1 MNILTDVLSLIRRSV
16 YAKKAGLDDVLV
28 LGVNEEP
35 DMTGVASPIPYKS
48 IKVIKVRD
56 LNVAAEHCD
65 HANSPAKP
73 AAGTVGVY
81 QKTVVDPTTQVCTIF
96 YRSLKSMSSNL
107 TLAVSSDDDYIEITT
122 LGEPNLAANVG
133 TGKEVWK
140 DKVGETLNFRTL
152 VEGTNITIGQTA
164 NELTITNTYNWV
176 VKSDAGLNPSISVG
190 SGFNLLISGDTG
202 ITTSMAASGLNGTLE
217 IDLDDTV
224 VTPGSYTNANITVDQ
239 QGRLTAASSGSGG
252 GGGTIDSI
260 VGSGRAFMMMG
271 DLTNDAYTLAMTGD
285 NFKMMGQEVVA
296 NLAGTT
302 TQYSPYLLD
311 WTNVTQSMNAA
322 ASWQV
327 PTDAVFSAGIP
338 IEKDLKIGDT
348 ITLSYRITNK
358 RASGG
363 QTYKAVLGWYT
374 CSDTGT
380 SNWPVNLRDV
390 ALSAA
395 PNGPVGPSGNQ
406 RQLEC
411 GAVVVTLSS
420 AISGV
425 GYAMF
430 GFNFDGVVKSD
441 ELNVIW
447 SVAVQQT

>member
-65 HANSPAKP
+65 HANSPASP
-73 AAGTVGVY
+73 ASGTVGVY
-81 QKTVVDPTTQVCTIF
+81 QKTVVDPTTQVCTVF

-133 TGKEVWK
+133 SGKEVWK

-152 VEGTNITIGQTA
+152 VEGTNITIGQST
-164 NELTITNTYNWV
+164 NELTITNTYGWV

-217 IDLDDTV
+217 IDLDDTP

-239 QGRLTAASSGSGG
+239 QGRLTAASNGSGG

-260 VGSGRAFMMMG
+260 LASGKAYMMMG
-271 DLTNDAYTLAMTGD
+271 DLSNDAFTLAMTGN
-285 NFKMMGQEVVA
+285 NFKMMGVESIT
-296 NLAGTT
+296 NLAGGPS
-302 TQYSPYLLD
+302 TQYSPYLHD
-311 WTNVTQSMNAA
+311 WTNSTLSMNQAA
-322 ASWQV
+322 GWVIPAN
-327 PTDAVFSAGIP
+327 AVFNAAIP
-338 IEKDLKIGDT
+338 IEKNLKIGDT
-348 ITLSYRITNK
+348 ITLTYMITND
-358 RASGG
+358 RTSSG
-363 QTYKAVLGWYT
+363 QSFNAVLGWFT
-374 CSDTGT
+374 CSDT
-380 SNWPVNLRDV
+380 SSFPVSLRDPV
-390 ALSAA
+390 INSVSA
-395 PNGPVGPSGNQ
+395 NGQVGPSGSQ
-406 RQLEC
+406 KQFEC
-411 GAVVVTLSS
+411 SKITSTLTT
-420 AISGV
+420 AITNV
-425 GYAMF
+425 GYAIF
-430 GFNFDGVVKSD
+430 GFNFGGVNKAD

-447 SVAVQQT
+447 SLSVQQT